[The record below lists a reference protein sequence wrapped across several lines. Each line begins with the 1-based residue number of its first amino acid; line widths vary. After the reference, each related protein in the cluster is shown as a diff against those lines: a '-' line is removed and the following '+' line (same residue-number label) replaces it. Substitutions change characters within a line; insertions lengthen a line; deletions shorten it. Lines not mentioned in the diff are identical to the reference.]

1 MSSHYV
7 KSSIILWPAK
17 YKLNAKKMAVGKI
30 KHNMFAETADF
41 IWYFCFVK
49 HTFKISGLRSLC
61 CCCCISVMIQINV
74 INVQKEHIKL
84 LFAELWKTV
93 CFCCISMLVRVCVC
107 VCACVRA
114 CVFVC
119 VRACVQCQLICF
131 GFQQVKHTC
140 ESSSCC
146 FEEPKQGKQRQRKRN
161 VLLSPFFL
169 QPFSS
174 PVSRLFC

>member
-1 MSSHYV
+1 MQ
-7 KSSIILWPAK
+7 
-17 YKLNAKKMAVGKI
+17 KKMARKNKDSSSI
-30 KHNMFAETADF
+30 MCLQKLHILLDF
-41 IWYFCFVK
+41 FCFVK
-49 HTFKISGLRSLC
+49 HSFKISGLRSL

-93 CFCCISMLVRVCVC
+93 VCVCCISMLVCVC
-107 VCACVRA
+107 VS
-114 CVFVC
+114 
-119 VRACVQCQLICF
+119 ACVQCQLICF
-131 GFQQVKHTC
+131 GFHQVKHTC

-174 PVSRLFC
+174 PVSCLFC